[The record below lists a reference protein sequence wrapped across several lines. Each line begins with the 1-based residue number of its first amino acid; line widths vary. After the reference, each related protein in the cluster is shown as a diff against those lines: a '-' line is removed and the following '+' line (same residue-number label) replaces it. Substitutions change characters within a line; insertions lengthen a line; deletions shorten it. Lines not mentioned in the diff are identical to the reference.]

1 MNKNN
6 ILSNL
11 IMINVLKKLFPC
23 CYTKDDK
30 SEQPDFDYIWA
41 YNMMLRK
48 YILKRRC
55 WIWNIM
61 IHINNKDKFMSHIKN
76 CSSKKY
82 N

>member
-1 MNKNN
+1 
-6 ILSNL
+6 
-11 IMINVLKKLFPC
+11 MINVFKKLFPC

-55 WIWNIM
+55 WICNKI
-61 IHINNKDKFMSHIKN
+61 IYIKNKDEFVTHIKN
-76 CSSKKY
+76 VVLKKL
-82 N
+82 